1 MDIGPP
7 CGRDAVTG
15 VIGLCILVV
24 AIVGGIS
31 DDIEIRL
38 DCRWPEPS
46 SVPASRSLE
55 HVSQAQQPF
64 RGPWSLTVSQ
74 GVVATGQ
81 DDETLCDILICC
93 TDREPRGCDC
103 PHVSSYALLW

>member
-24 AIVGGIS
+24 AMVGGIS

-38 DCRWPEPS
+38 DCLR
-46 SVPASRSLE
+46 
-55 HVSQAQQPF
+55 
-64 RGPWSLTVSQ
+64 
-74 GVVATGQ
+74 
-81 DDETLCDILICC
+81 
-93 TDREPRGCDC
+93 
-103 PHVSSYALLW
+103 